1 LDRRVV
7 ITGLGLITPLGTGT
21 GKSWEALL
29 QGRSGVGPI
38 TKFDASE
45 FSVRIAAE
53 VDDFVPEEWVSK
65 KDLRKMDLFIPYALA
80 ASQMAL
86 EDAGVDDDLS
96 EEERRRFGV
105 LIGSGIGGLNVMERE
120 FRTLTERGPRRMS
133 PFFIPAMIINLASGH
148 VSMKWG
154 LKGPNSAVVTACAT
168 GAHAIGDAAQIIR
181 RGEADAMVAGG
192 TEGVICPLA
201 VGGFASMRALSTR
214 NDEPE
219 TASRPF
225 SADRDGFVIGEGA
238 GIVILEE
245 EERARK
251 RGARIYAEVAGY
263 GMSGDAYHISAP
275 HEEGHG
281 AVQAMEAALEDA
293 GLPPDQIGYI
303 NTHGTATPA
312 GDVVE
317 VRAIRRTFGD
327 HADKLAVNST
337 KSMIGHLLGA
347 AGGAEAIVTALT
359 VHHGVVHPTTNL
371 LEPDPECDLDFVTD
385 GPREVPLT
393 AGLSNSFGFGGT
405 NAALVLKRYDG

>member
-1 LDRRVV
+1 
-7 ITGLGLITPLGTGT
+7 
-21 GKSWEALL
+21 
-29 QGRSGVGPI
+29 
-38 TKFDASE
+38 
-45 FSVRIAAE
+45 
-53 VDDFVPEEWVSK
+53 
-65 KDLRKMDLFIPYALA
+65 
-80 ASQMAL
+80 
-86 EDAGVDDDLS
+86 
-96 EEERRRFGV
+96 
-105 LIGSGIGGLNVMERE
+105 
-120 FRTLTERGPRRMS
+120 MS

-168 GAHAIGDAAQIIR
+168 GAHAIGDATRIIQ
-181 RGEADAMVAGG
+181 RGDADAMVAGG

-201 VGGFASMRALSTR
+201 VGGFAAMRALSTR
-214 NDEPE
+214 NDDPE

-225 SADRDGFVIGEGA
+225 SAGRDGFVIGEGA

-245 EERARK
+245 AERARK
-251 RGARIYAEVAGY
+251 RGARIYAEVVGY

-275 HEEGHG
+275 HEDGHG
-281 AVQAMEAALEDA
+281 AVQAMGAALGDA
-293 GLPPDQIGYI
+293 GLSPEQIGYV
-303 NTHGTATPA
+303 NAHGTATPA

-347 AGGAEAIVTALT
+347 AGGVEAIVTALT
-359 VHHGVVHPTTNL
+359 LHHGVIHPTINL

-385 GPREVPLT
+385 GPREIPVT